1 MSILQVVA
9 ITRWCFQRD
18 FMENFLRY
26 DVFSSN
32 FETWMEEKLDRG
44 RFVEFIFE
52 FLFFYSSFI
61 IAHLTVR
68 R

>member
-1 MSILQVVA
+1 
-9 ITRWCFQRD
+9 
-18 FMENFLRY
+18 MENFLRY